1 MTARRSRFVHVELAK
16 FISVPRAVIGSLGC
30 KCVLRYNWP
39 AEATSLET
47 TFQGLHFETQ

>member
-30 KCVLRYNWP
+30 VYCDIIGRLKQPVWKQRSKVYILRLS
-39 AEATSLET
+39 E
-47 TFQGLHFETQ
+47 